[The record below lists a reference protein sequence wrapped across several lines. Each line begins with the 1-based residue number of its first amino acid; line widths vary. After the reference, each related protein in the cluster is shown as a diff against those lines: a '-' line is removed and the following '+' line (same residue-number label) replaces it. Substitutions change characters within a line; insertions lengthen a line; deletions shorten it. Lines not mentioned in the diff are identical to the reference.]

1 MLFAKKMEDCLVVGQ
16 VGGVERHNGCHFGFD
31 TRFAAAYEPSWNAKQ
46 ARGALAQQKTES
58 VMEGIRFDQGAVQIY
73 AERNS
78 RRIFRGGDGFE
89 RCVGSGFQLAVSLLP
104 WQDGR
109 RAQIFVQYSFW
120 PVLAMCLRGESRGLY
135 GPDMH
140 WVTPEERH
148 ELGQKRRKHC
158 ARQQHTEFSAK
169 ARLTPPLTLLQ
180 RSVRGRVPALVK
192 IKYERMMASPFGY
205 FRGAVPVMAADLA
218 TMPNTGLMVQLCGD
232 AHVRNLGAY
241 AAEDGRLIFDIND
254 FDETFR
260 GPFEW
265 DLKRMAASLVVA
277 GRESGNKDAACTRAV
292 VRLIASYCEQMREY
306 APMPVLDMV
315 RDQISRLEKITPVHL
330 ALQKALRATPMHTLE
345 QLTAPVPGQG
355 SKMFSKTDPKTGSK
369 TSSNTTPD
377 APRQFKEIKPVLT
390 RLTGDKAKVVLASLE
405 AYKKTLQSQRQY
417 FFSQYRP
424 LDVAFKVV
432 GTGSVGLRD
441 YCVYME
447 GNGPGDPFFL
457 QIKEE
462 AQSAYAPYLQD
473 RRVPKHQGQRVV
485 EGQRLIQ
492 TGTDILL
499 GYTTIDGRD
508 YLVRRLNDHKAS
520 IELGDLNGDGL
531 LEYAALCGELLAR
544 GHARSGDAQEISG
557 YLGSGARFAEAI
569 AEFGHKYADQ
579 TEKDWAELKRARK

>member
-1 MLFAKKMEDCLVVGQ
+1 MHWEIPA
-16 VGGVERHNGCHFGFD
+16 ERQKQG
-31 TRFAAAYEPSWNAKQ
+31 Q
-46 ARGALAQQKTES
+46 AR
-58 VMEGIRFDQGAVQIY
+58 
-73 AERNS
+73 
-78 RRIFRGGDGFE
+78 
-89 RCVGSGFQLAVSLLP
+89 
-104 WQDGR
+104 
-109 RAQIFVQYSFW
+109 
-120 PVLAMCLRGESRGLY
+120 
-135 GPDMH
+135 
-140 WVTPEERH
+140 
-148 ELGQKRRKHC
+148 RKQM
-158 ARQQHTEFSAK
+158 ARQQHAEFSAK

-192 IKYERMMASPFGY
+192 IKYERMTASPFGY

-218 TMPNTGLMVQLCGD
+218 ALPNTGLTVQLCGD

-277 GRESGNKDAACTRAV
+277 GRESGNKESNCERAV
-292 VRLIASYCEQMREY
+292 VRCIGSYCQLMRAY
-306 APMPVLDMV
+306 APMPVLEML
-315 RDQISRLEKITPVHL
+315 RDQISRFEDVAPVHL
-330 ALQKALRATPMHTLE
+330 ALQKAIRATPMHTLA
-345 QLTAPVPGQG
+345 QLTESVP
-355 SKMFSKTDPKTGSK
+355 S
-369 TSSNTTPD
+369 PD
-377 APRQFKEIKPVLT
+377 AGNPGAPRQFREQKPLLT
-390 RLTGDKAKVVLASLE
+390 RLTGAKAKTVLASLE
-405 AYKKTLQSQRQY
+405 AYKQTLQSQRKY
-417 FFSQYRP
+417 FLAKYRP

-441 YCVYME
+441 YCIYME

-473 RRVPKHQGQRVV
+473 AHVPKHQGQRVV

-520 IELGDLNGDGL
+520 IELTDLNGDGL
-531 LEYAALCGELLAR
+531 LEYAQLCGELLAR
-544 GHARSGDAQEISG
+544 GHARSGDACQIAG
-557 YLGSGARFAEAI
+557 YVGSGDGFADAL
-569 AEFGHKYADQ
+569 AEFGRKYADQ
-579 TEKDWAELKRARK
+579 TDKDWAELKRAKM